1 MSSHCLA
8 GYQTGFPAWVPVL
21 RAGKGVVCSRRGS
34 DRIASLNLPF
44 AILPP
49 FKNWVLAVPHRVR
62 RLVTQYPIT
71 ALGRDC
77 PKMKTADLTG
87 ENRRE
92 NLRAIAAS
100 SFLTRGNFLMA
111 SNTMPFIP
119 SLGIYN
125 SRNFAQKPH
134 QSIVSGVFLPFSHF
148 LTLATSS
155 KSLKN
160 CFSQCSPAIFTPFH
174 SVSLF
179 TKLFYRFLSMK
190 DLQLSFFDFDARSN
204 YFFFNVAKFSRRF
217 FSQEFFIPK
226 NCRLQLIEFIHLY
239 IIRNYLFDLQT
250 FRDIEKIRK
259 NYLYNRN
266 LIKFIS
272 KHEINCTNHA

>member
-8 GYQTGFPAWVPVL
+8 DYQTGFPAWVPVL
-21 RAGKGVVCSRRGS
+21 RAGKGAVCSRRGFY
-34 DRIASLNLPF
+34 RIVSLNLPF

-49 FKNWVLAVPHRVR
+49 FKNWVLAF
-62 RLVTQYPIT
+62 
-71 ALGRDC
+71 LGRDC

-100 SFLTRGNFLMA
+100 FFLTRGNFPMA
-111 SNTMPFIP
+111 SNTMPFTDKL
-119 SLGIYN
+119 SVNL
-125 SRNFAQKPH
+125 SRHFAQEPH
-134 QSIVSGVFLPFSHF
+134 LLSVFGVFLPFFHF
-148 LTLATSS
+148 LILATSS

-160 CFSQCSPAIFTPFH
+160 CFSQCSPAIFTPCH
-174 SVSLF
+174 SLTTF
-179 TKLFYRFLSMK
+179 LKLFYRFLSMK

-226 NCRLQLIEFIHLY
+226 NRRLQLIEFIHLY
-239 IIRNYLFDLQT
+239 IIRNHLF
-250 FRDIEKIRK
+250 I
-259 NYLYNRN
+259 
-266 LIKFIS
+266 
-272 KHEINCTNHA
+272 